1 MELSVAL
8 QMILKWNKKNNALA
22 SQNSVFQEELC
33 KPCIPCFVSKKHA
46 TLFGLCGSQKIL
58 LINVIHVNRVRSI
71 YTRHI
76 LSQATDVKV
85 LVETVFAVQVTCLGW
100 RWEIFVKPVS
110 CLMCLSARVCVY
122 AKSDVITIL
131 SATCI
136 VSARFCYT
144 WPFSWLF
151 FLFFF
156 FSSSDPLHG
165 FYGRLYFLFYF
176 FVKGIV
182 HPKMKITS

>member
-8 QMILKWNKKNNALA
+8 QMILKRNMKNNALA

-76 LSQATDVKV
+76 LSQVTDIKV

-136 VSARFCYT
+136 VSARFWYT
-144 WPFSWLF
+144 WPCILFFMAFFS
-151 FLFFF
+151 FLFF
-156 FSSSDPLHG
+156 SPVRTHYMG
-165 FYGRLYFLFYF
+165 FMEGFIFYF
-176 FVKGIV
+176 IFLLKG
-182 HPKMKITS
+182 